1 MFIELTEL
9 NGNFFIGNINEL
21 KRVFITCEGKTA
33 VSGWNNNGYFEVQ
46 EDYDDVID
54 RINLIQSAD
63 YLKRKVL
70 RIYDN

>member
-9 NGNFFIGNINEL
+9 NGNKFIGNINEL
-21 KRVFITCEGKTA
+21 KRVFITSEGKTA